1 MIFGAT
7 QTNADRRRD
16 SGTRQAVC
24 TGWARSRLPPDPQV
38 RHNAHLPK
46 PHVKVVSSIPIT
58 GTML

>member
-1 MIFGAT
+1 MP
-7 QTNADRRRD
+7 DRPRD
-16 SGTRQAVC
+16 SATKQAVC

-46 PHVKVVSSIPIT
+46 RYVKVVSSIPIT